1 MLYFLYTL
9 SLDSSCSNFWLKKF
23 WWMQM
28 AKEIWCHP
36 PKCWRY
42 FFSKFLWGSSPFIF
56 IKFLLRICHFLIN
69 PPPTPFP
76 RWFCF
81 TFYILW
87 FWTHLVEILGWNHFD
102 ECRWL
107 KNMMPA
113 TQMLERF
120 FLKILW
126 GSPPFIFIKFLIRI
140 YHFLINPTQVLFWG
154 GFALLFIYSDFG
166 LFLWKFCMTKFWWM
180 QMAKK
185 IWCQPPKCWRD
196 FF

>member
-1 MLYFLYTL
+1 
-9 SLDSSCSNFWLKKF
+9 
-23 WWMQM
+23 
-28 AKEIWCHP
+28 
-36 PKCWRY
+36 
-42 FFSKFLWGSSPFIF
+42 
-56 IKFLLRICHFLIN
+56 
-69 PPPTPFP
+69 
-76 RWFCF
+76 
-81 TFYILW
+81 
-87 FWTHLVEILGWNHFD
+87 
-102 ECRWL
+102 
-107 KNMMPA
+107 MMPA

-166 LFLWKFCMTKFWWM
+166 LFLWKFCMKEFWWM

-185 IWCQPPKCWRD
+185 IWCQPPKCLRDVFLKILWGSPPFILIKFLIRIYHFLINPPQLLFWGGFALLFLYSDFGLYLWKFWLKKFWWMQIAKELWCHPPKCWRY